1 MSDNTI
7 SPLQQ
12 ARQLVEK
19 LQQRTDLTDPE
30 LKFNLATLEELLQQA
45 ALRSESMDAE
55 SLRAQLETQNDQ
67 NAKLN
72 SVMVHEIRK
81 PMTNIRGYADMLA
94 KPGPF
99 GSLNE
104 MQQQFIDVIRANVI
118 SMEGLIA
125 NISDLGKLNF
135 RRLRLDPKMTTFD
148 QVMMEV
154 KKQAEPLLQQFE
166 HTITYNVPQ
175 GLPILV
181 IDRLQV
187 AKVISHL
194 LRNAIQYT
202 PKGGQITVTA
212 ERQDGNR
219 LSVKVVDNGI
229 GMTPEEL
236 AHLGEPFYRA
246 DHELVTAQK
255 GYGLGVPVSMG
266 ILALMGSKLTYQ
278 SQPNQGSTFSFVLT
292 GIG

>member
-1 MSDNTI
+1 MSDNI
-7 SPLQQ
+7 IGPLQQ

-19 LQQRTDLTDPE
+19 LRQRTDLTDPD
-30 LKFNLATLEELLQQA
+30 LKSSLVTLEELLQQA
-45 ALRSESMDAE
+45 AQRGEGQDAE
-55 SLRAQLETQNDQ
+55 TLRAQLESQNDR

-81 PMTNIRGYADMLA
+81 PMTNIRGYSDMLA

-104 MQQQFIDVIRANVI
+104 MQQQFIDVIRANII
-118 SMEGLIA
+118 SMEGLVA
-125 NISDLGKLNF
+125 NISDLSKLGF
-135 RRLRLDPKMTTFD
+135 GRLRLDPKMTTFD

-154 KKQAEPLLQQFE
+154 KKAAEPLLPQFE

-181 IDRLQV
+181 VDRPQV

-202 PKGGQITVTA
+202 PKGGQITITA
-212 ERQDGNR
+212 ERQDGNM
-219 LSVKVVDNGI
+219 LSVKVTDSGV
-229 GMTPEEL
+229 GMSPEEL

-255 GYGLGVPVSMG
+255 GYGLGIPVSMG
-266 ILALMGSKLTYQ
+266 LLALMGSKLTYQ
-278 SQPNQGSTFSFVLT
+278 SQPNQGSTFGFVLA
-292 GIG
+292 GMG

>member
-19 LQQRTDLTDPE
+19 LRQRTDLTDPE
-30 LKFNLATLEELLQQA
+30 LKFNLATLDELLQQA
-45 ALRSESMDAE
+45 VLRSESLDAGT
-55 SLRAQLETQNDQ
+55 LRTQIEAQNEQ

-99 GSLNE
+99 GELNE
-104 MQQQFIDVIRANVI
+104 MQQQFVDVIRANVI
-118 SMEGLIA
+118 SMEALVA
-125 NISDLGKLNF
+125 NISDLSKLNF
-135 RRLRLDPKMTTFD
+135 GRLRLDAKMTTFD

-154 KKQAEPLLQQFE
+154 KKQAEPLIQQFE
-166 HTITYNVPQ
+166 HTITYTVPQ

-181 IDRLQV
+181 VDRPQV

-202 PKGGQITVTA
+202 PKGGQIAVTA
-212 ERQDGNR
+212 ERLDGNM

-229 GMTPEEL
+229 GMSPEEL

-255 GYGLGVPVSMG
+255 GYGLGIPVSMG
-266 ILALMGSKLTYQ
+266 LLALMGSKLTFQ
-278 SQPNQGSTFSFVLT
+278 SQPDQGSTFGFVLT
-292 GIG
+292 GMG